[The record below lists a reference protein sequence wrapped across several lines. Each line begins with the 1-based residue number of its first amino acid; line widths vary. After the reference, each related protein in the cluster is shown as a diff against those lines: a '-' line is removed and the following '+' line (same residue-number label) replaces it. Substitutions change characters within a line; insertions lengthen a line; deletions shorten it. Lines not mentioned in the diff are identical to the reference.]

1 MKLYKDIN
9 FPNGSVGIGI
19 FKDST
24 VLGSNFGLLINYN
37 PLQKLRKRIRGD
49 RVLESLALGNYTMSE
64 INIDISKGEK
74 ITAIELGSLDTE
86 KVIDSIREGKWR
98 IFRASN
104 QHKIINLI
112 ITGDLVVDDDSNYID
127 VVSRI
132 NLFY

>member
-24 VLGSNFGLLINYN
+24 VLGNNFGLLINYR

-49 RVLESLALGNYTMSE
+49 RVLESLTLGNYIMFE
-64 INIDISKGEK
+64 IDIDILKEEK
-74 ITAIELGSLDTE
+74 ITVIELGSLDTE
-86 KVIDSIREGKWR
+86 RVINSIRKGKWKV
-98 IFRASN
+98 FRTSY
-104 QHKIINLI
+104 QHKIIDLI

>member
-9 FPNGSVGIGI
+9 LPNGSVGIGI
-19 FKDST
+19 FKGST
-24 VLGSNFGLLINYN
+24 VLGNNFGLLINYR

-49 RVLESLALGNYTMSE
+49 RVLESLTLGNYIMFE
-64 INIDISKGEK
+64 IDIDILKEEK
-74 ITAIELGSLDTE
+74 ITVIELGSLDTE
-86 KVIDSIREGKWR
+86 RVINSIREGKWKVYR
-98 IFRASN
+98 TSY
-104 QHKIINLI
+104 QHKIIDLI

>member
-9 FPNGSVGIGI
+9 LPNGSVGIGI
-19 FKDST
+19 FKGST
-24 VLGSNFGLLINYN
+24 VLGNNFGLLINYM

-49 RVLESLALGNYTMSE
+49 RVLESLTLGNYIMFE
-64 INIDISKGEK
+64 IDIDILKEEK
-74 ITAIELGSLDTE
+74 ITVIELGSLDTE
-86 KVIDSIREGKWR
+86 RVINSIREGKWKV
-98 IFRASN
+98 FRTSY
-104 QHKIINLI
+104 QHKIIDLI